1 MELCLE
7 TRYNIQDLILY
18 SSMGLDLMTCDDL
31 LFCEPEGKIT
41 QFSDMSEGNSYSNGG
56 TDVSDIS
63 SCCTEAYQQGFLNSE
78 DANNFMDFAL
88 DFEDPILAEPV
99 ELLETPQVILPW
111 QILDEAESSRFTVE
125 NLLKAWA
132 EALEREAWE
141 LLKVISNRLQRRV
154 SVTGTHWERAAYYFV
169 NSLSPPEAPGRAGHR
184 LMEEICKEASAT
196 AFQALYELFPYAR
209 FAHFTANQ
217 SILECFASSNSRKI
231 HIVDFDVREGL
242 QWPSL
247 MEALAAQ
254 SGKRSLQLL
263 RITAVKWED
272 DAGVGFK
279 AARATPRR
287 LSGAAAAL
295 GIPFLYEEIRLQD
308 LRQRLLWEEPDFCLV
323 FNMMLDLPHMP
334 CQRSEEEALK
344 FLSLTR
350 HLPLPPAILT
360 SASPVIHNGHVID
373 TVDYFCA
380 MLESLEFG
388 LPGEGLA
395 MATRVMEHIF
405 IAPKIRSRVSS
416 SHGKGLM
423 EDKLRQLPSQCGF
436 SDAGIETSEEKMA
449 QAWEVVGLN
458 RGSQNYTVENYKNE
472 IILKWRNRPLV
483 SSSAWR
489 CFV

>member
-7 TRYNIQDLILY
+7 TRFNIQDLILY
-18 SSMGLDLMTCDDL
+18 PSMGLDLMTCDDFV
-31 LFCEPEGKIT
+31 FCEPAGMIT
-41 QFSDMSEGNSYSNGG
+41 QFNDMSAGNSFSYGV

-63 SCCTEAYQQGFLNSE
+63 SCCTEAYQQGFVNSE
-78 DANNFMDFAL
+78 DANNLINFAL
-88 DFEDPILAEPV
+88 DLEDRIPAEPV
-99 ELLETPQVILPW
+99 VLHETPHIILPW
-111 QILDEAESSRFTVE
+111 QILDEAESSKFTVE

-132 EALEREAWE
+132 EALEREEWE
-141 LLKVISNRLQRRV
+141 LLKVISNRLRRRV
-154 SVTGTHWERAAYYFV
+154 SVTGTHLERAAYYFA
-169 NSLSPPEAPGRAGHR
+169 NSPPEAPESAGHR

-217 SILECFASSNSRKI
+217 SILECFASSNAKKI
-231 HIVDFDVREGL
+231 HVVDFDVREGL
-242 QWPSL
+242 QWPLL
-247 MEALAAQ
+247 METLAAQ

-263 RITAVKWED
+263 QITAVKWED
-272 DAGVGFK
+272 DASVGFK
-279 AARATPRR
+279 ATKATARR

-308 LRQRLLWEEPDFCLV
+308 LRQRLLWEKPDFCLV

-344 FLSLTR
+344 FLSLAR

-360 SASPVIHNGHVID
+360 SASPVIHDGHVSD

-405 IAPKIRSRVSS
+405 IAPKIRTRVSA

-423 EDKLRQLPSQCGF
+423 EDKLRQLPIQCGF
-436 SDAGIETSEEKMA
+436 SSTGVEMSKEKMA

-458 RGSQNYTVENYKNE
+458 RGSQNYTVDNYKNE
-472 IILKWRNRPLV
+472 IILKWHNTPLV

-489 CFV
+489 SQW

>member
-18 SSMGLDLMTCDDL
+18 RSTGVGLMTCDDL
-31 LFCEPEGKIT
+31 LFCEPEGMIT
-41 QFSDMSEGNSYSNGG
+41 RFSDMSAGNSFSYGG

-63 SCCTEAYQQGFLNSE
+63 SCCTEAYQQGFLYSE
-78 DANNFMDFAL
+78 DANNFMNFAL
-88 DFEDPILAEPV
+88 EIEDPVLAEPV
-99 ELLETPQVILPW
+99 ELPPQVILPW
-111 QILDEAESSRFTVE
+111 QILEEVESSRFTVE

-132 EALEREAWE
+132 EALDREAWE
-141 LLKVISNRLQRRV
+141 LLKIISNRLRRRV
-154 SVTGTHWERAAYYFV
+154 SVTGTHLERAAYYFV
-169 NSLSPPEAPGRAGHR
+169 NSLNPPEALNSAGHR

-242 QWPSL
+242 QWPPL

-254 SGKRSLQLL
+254 NGKRSLQLL
-263 RITAVKWED
+263 RITAVKWDD
-272 DAGVGFK
+272 DASVGFK
-279 AARATPRR
+279 AAKATARR

-295 GIPFLYEEIRLQD
+295 RIPFLYEEIRLQD
-308 LRQRLLWEEPDFCLV
+308 LRQRLLWEEPDFCLA

-344 FLSLTR
+344 FLSLAR

-360 SASPVIHNGHVID
+360 SASPVLHDGHVSD

-405 IAPKIRSRVSS
+405 IAPKIRSRVSA

-423 EDKLRQLPSQCGF
+423 EDKLQSKCGF
-436 SDAGIETSEEKMA
+436 SGAGVETSEEKKA

-472 IILKWRNRPLV
+472 IILKWRKRPLV